1 MDTLI
6 ATAVRFAFDKFL
18 KKAQP
23 LQPGS
28 YHVDETL
35 TIRVIGD
42 VNKIADEEYTPTV
55 SIPYKKAFEMFLARM
70 GIQREAAMEALVQSM
85 TDAVNGVCPADI
97 GMDDYIN
104 VDDVEK
110 IVQEGL
116 AAMPKKTRTGKTFV
130 ECTAVV
136 ASTNPTVSVTV
147 P

>member
-1 MDTLI
+1 MNTLI
-6 ATAVRFAFDKFL
+6 ATAL
-18 KKAQP
+18 KNFFEKLTKNLPA
-23 LQPGS
+23 LAAGS

-35 TIRVIGD
+35 TIRVVGD

-85 TDAVNGVCPADI
+85 TDAVNGVCPADV
-97 GMDDYIN
+97 GLEDYIN

-110 IVQEGL
+110 IVQAGL
-116 AAMPKKTRTGKTFV
+116 AAMPKKIRTGKTFV
-130 ECTAVV
+130 ECTVAVV
-136 ASTNPTVSVTV
+136 PTPTMSVTV